1 MHFEADQLSCDLFLG
16 GKLQILQPKSGY
28 RAGVD
33 PVFLAAAV
41 HAFAGQQV
49 LELGC
54 GAGVASLCLAA
65 RVSGLGLTGV
75 ELQAEYADLAR
86 RNAADN
92 GHEMNVHHTDLRDL
106 PPDVQQI
113 SFDHVIANP
122 PYYMA
127 GGGTRSDNAGRDAA
141 LREKTPLTDWI
152 SVATRR
158 LKPKGYLTVI
168 QDSERLPDL
177 LAAID
182 GRLGGIKVRP
192 LAPRVGRDAHLV
204 ILQARKGA
212 RAPFRMLAPII
223 MHQGLNHGADGEDYA
238 PEINAVLRDGA
249 ALNFDPVN
257 RK

>member
-1 MHFEADQLSCDLFLG
+1 M
-16 GKLQILQPKSGY
+16 
-28 RAGVD
+28 
-33 PVFLAAAV
+33 
-41 HAFAGQQV
+41 HAFSGQQV

-127 GGGTRSDNAGRDAA
+127 GGGTRSDNVGRDAA

-192 LAPRVGRDAHLV
+192 LAPRVDRDAHLV

-223 MHQGLNHGADGEDYA
+223 MHQGRNHGADGEDYA